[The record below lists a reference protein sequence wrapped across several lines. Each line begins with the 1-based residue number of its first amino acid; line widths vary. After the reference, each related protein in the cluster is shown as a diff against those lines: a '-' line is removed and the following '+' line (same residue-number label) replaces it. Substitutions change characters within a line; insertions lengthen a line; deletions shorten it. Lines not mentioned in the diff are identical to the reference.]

1 MYKVHWELFA
11 TEHQKGQCF
20 IRVTIIKYLLLLSNL
35 HWREHELYLW
45 IFMFFFFKKLSW
57 HLTFKLVSGNKNV
70 KFECKEW
77 YISIPKTHW
86 RKMEIVIN
94 RQFEGG
100 CQSKSGRETKGEKK
114 KVRLVVRECVN
125 ELKRWIK
132 DILKVVAL
140 L

>member
-125 ELKRWIK
+125 EWKRWIK
-132 DILKVVAL
+132 DILKV
-140 L
+140 